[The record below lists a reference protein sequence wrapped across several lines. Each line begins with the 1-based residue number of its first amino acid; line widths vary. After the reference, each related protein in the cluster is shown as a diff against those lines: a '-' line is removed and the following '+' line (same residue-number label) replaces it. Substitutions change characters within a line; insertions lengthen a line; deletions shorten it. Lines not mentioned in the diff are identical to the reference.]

1 MKSDTINCG
10 RPLEVCDL
18 QGRVSWYHCVIPK
31 KKSISLGLLNQKRYI
46 TRNRFIHSRK
56 NRLPEQFV
64 FLRISVQFCISK
76 RVAWSYSFKWYFIK
90 IGSTID
96 TISTEL
102 HSKLFSTWTILS
114 ISVRV
119 RLVKRCPKYASY
131 RKEPLGYSYR
141 QLCDPGVM
149 VWNDVKPI
157 VCEKQFN

>member
-1 MKSDTINCG
+1 MIYKDVYLDTIAWF
-10 RPLEVCDL
+10 R
-18 QGRVSWYHCVIPK
+18 
-31 KKSISLGLLNQKRYI
+31 KKSISLGLLNQTRYI
-46 TRNRFIHSRK
+46 TRNSFIHSRK
-56 NRLPEQFV
+56 NWLPEQFI

-76 RVAWSYSFKWYFIK
+76 SVARSYSFKWYFIK
-90 IGSTID
+90 IGSSID
-96 TISTEL
+96 SISNEL

-119 RLVKRCPKYASY
+119 RLVNRCPKYASY
-131 RKEPLGYSYR
+131 RKEPLGYNYR